1 MSRLEHVLRVGVQ
14 LKRTEEPPL
23 VEDAEYEKDVAD
35 IPPEWYRFDV
45 VNAEKINKQTRDTWV
60 RMKRAER
67 EALQKREME
76 YADGLNRGD
85 EQWFKDL
92 EDVPPRYYGMS
103 DEDKWEK
110 QMLWEEDWVRHK
122 RALRK
127 HQEMKGPAPGP
138 FIQYADG
145 RGENW
150 VYDKGLDKYRW
161 VEYDPAD
168 TSTYAW
174 NGYELDEPPL
184 VEDAEYR
191 EDVAD
196 FPQMYMA
203 LDGDGPRRNKE
214 SRDAWVRRKR
224 AEREAM
230 QKRQMEEPDVL
241 VRDEQFFKDLED
253 MPGPFFAISDDNKAE
268 TLNKA
273 QEYWVRRKRAL
284 RNAAAPPPRY
294 QSLG

>member
-1 MSRLEHVLRVGVQ
+1 MQ
-14 LKRTEEPPL
+14 
-23 VEDAEYEKDVAD
+23 
-35 IPPEWYRFDV
+35 
-45 VNAEKINKQTRDTWV
+45 
-60 RMKRAER
+60 
-67 EALQKREME
+67 
-76 YADGLNRGD
+76 
-85 EQWFKDL
+85 
-92 EDVPPRYYGMS
+92 
-103 DEDKWEK
+103 
-110 QMLWEEDWVRHK
+110 WEEDWVRHK

-138 FIQYADG
+138 FIQYPDG
-145 RGENW
+145 RGLNW

-161 VEYDPAD
+161 EEYDPKRTDD

-214 SRDAWVRRKR
+214 SRDAWVRKKR

-253 MPGPFFAISDDNKAE
+253 MPGPFFAISDDNKGD

-273 QEYWVRRKRAL
+273 QEYWVRHKRAL

-294 QSLG
+294 

>member
-35 IPPEWYRFDV
+35 IPPEYYRFDV

-76 YADGLNRGD
+76 FADGLNRGD

-92 EDVPPRYYGMS
+92 EDAPPRYYGMS

-110 QMLWEEDWVRHK
+110 RMQWEEDWVRHK

-127 HQEMKGPAPGP
+127 HQEMEGPAPGP
-138 FIQYADG
+138 FIQYPDG
-145 RGENW
+145 RGLNW

-161 VEYDPAD
+161 EEYDPKRTDD

-174 NGYELDEPPL
+174 NDYELDEPPL

-214 SRDAWVRRKR
+214 SRDAWVRKKR
-224 AEREAM
+224 AEREAL

-284 RNAAAPPPRY
+284 RNAAAMPR
-294 QSLG
+294 